1 MDKTQKTQK
10 IKWLYIFCLAV
21 QSSQSVQQRTWLY
34 NKKSNGSRLE
44 HREQRTN
51 KQTNKKNKQSSD
63 TLPQQSIFG
72 SEELAS
78 SLYSAFFRFPLSFIE
93 AVCLFVLLFVASVYE
108 PAAVQVGVGVA
119 RDWQFVNLSSPGSP
133 VGCRPTGTSGKELRW
148 AASPS

>member
-21 QSSQSVQQRTWLY
+21 QSSQSVQQRTRLL
-34 NKKSNGSRLE
+34 NDSRLE

-51 KQTNKKNKQSSD
+51 KQTNKRTKNKQSSD
-63 TLPQQSIFG
+63 ILPWQSIFG

-78 SLYSAFFRFPLSFIE
+78 SSFSAFFFFFYLSRFIE
-93 AVCLFVLLFVASVYE
+93 AVCLFFLLFVASVYE
-108 PAAVQVGVGVA
+108 PAAVRVGVGVA

-133 VGCRPTGTSGKELRW
+133 AGRRPTGTSGKELRW